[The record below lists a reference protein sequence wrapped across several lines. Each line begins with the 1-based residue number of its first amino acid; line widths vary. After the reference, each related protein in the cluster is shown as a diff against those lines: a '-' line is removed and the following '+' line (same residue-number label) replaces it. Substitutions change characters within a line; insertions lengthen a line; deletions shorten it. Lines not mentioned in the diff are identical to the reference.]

1 MYEAAE
7 KLDFE
12 YAAQVRDTIKKIR
25 KPRT

>member
-25 KPRT
+25 KK